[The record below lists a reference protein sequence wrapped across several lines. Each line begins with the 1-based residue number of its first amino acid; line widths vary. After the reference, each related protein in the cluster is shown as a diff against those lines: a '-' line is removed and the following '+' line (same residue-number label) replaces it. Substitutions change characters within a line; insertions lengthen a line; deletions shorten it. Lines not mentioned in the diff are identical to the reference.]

1 MDQEKIQSVV
11 KPTLSSAALLLFT
24 SAAGAG
30 LLSYPFANMQQ
41 GVALNIVLTLL
52 FAINNVFTDM
62 VLVQIAAMFRHTFTV
77 ASFDELCFRALGR
90 RAYYMASTAVFA
102 GNIGALIG
110 FLIVLGDVLQPTVSH
125 LCNCSAW
132 YAERPFI
139 MSAFAIFVALPL
151 SSVEKIHSLA
161 VTSFLAGFS
170 VLAVGVIVVDRGA
183 RGGFSGDVV
192 GVTFDAPNSS
202 SESAPLVLARFN
214 FVGIALGIPIS
225 IFSLGNH
232 CQVVPTYCE
241 LSKDL
246 RRRFLTPVL
255 AAVMTCWVLY
265 TLTGSFGYAAFRDA
279 TKGDVLLNFP
289 VGVDALSDAAKGLL
303 GIHVLLAY
311 PILVWPAR
319 TSLATLLNA
328 ISVEKEGAGAKF
340 INILSKSSLYLS
352 IIIVVVTTSI
362 AIFIPQVVIVF
373 GLIGASIA
381 TYEIFIVPA
390 LLLFKWAEMTTNDDD
405 GEEFSDKSDKYDD
418 KESLI
423 AHSDENGSNQFQ
435 PFGGNWSD
443 KDMNTTWKQGI
454 QALGDDDDKE
464 GGIPLF
470 LWKNKAVLK
479 AQGYFLFIF
488 GTLVIIAGTGTYVW
502 STFL

>member
-1 MDQEKIQSVV
+1 MVDDGV
-11 KPTLSSAALLLFT
+11 KPNLSSAALLLFT

-41 GVALNIVLTLL
+41 GVVLNIILTLL

-62 VLVQIAAMFRHTFTV
+62 ILVQVAAMFRHTFTV

-125 LCNCSAW
+125 LCGCSAW
-132 YAERPFI
+132 WAGRPFI
-139 MSAFAIFVALPL
+139 MSVFAIFVALPL

-161 VTSFLAGFS
+161 ITSFLAGSS

-183 RGGFSGDVV
+183 RGGFSGDVI
-192 GVTFDAPNSS
+192 GITYDAPDSS
-202 SESAPLVLARFN
+202 ATAPLVLARLN
-214 FVGIALGIPIS
+214 FVGIALGVPIS

-241 LSKDL
+241 LPKDL
-246 RRRFLTPVL
+246 RKRFLTPVL
-255 AAVMTCWVLY
+255 AAVMTCWILY
-265 TLTGSFGYAAFRDA
+265 TLTGTFGYAAFRNS

-328 ISVEKEGAGAKF
+328 ISVGKEGASAKYKY
-340 INILSKSSLYLS
+340 INIIANSPLYLS
-352 IIIVVVTTSI
+352 VLIVLVTTSI

-390 LLLFKWAEMTTNDDD
+390 LLLLKWADMTC
-405 GEEFSDKSDKYDD
+405 EFDNKSESNDD

-423 AHSDENGSNQFQ
+423 AQSDDDLSGKFQ
-435 PFGGNWSD
+435 PFGDQWSD
-443 KDMNTTWKQGI
+443 KDMMTAWRMGI
-454 QALGDDDDKE
+454 QALGDGEKE
-464 GGIPLF
+464 DSIPLY
-470 LWKNKAVLK
+470 LWNSKAVLK
-479 AQGYFLFIF
+479 AQGYFLFVV
-488 GTLVIIAGTGTYVW
+488 GSLVIVIGTGTYIW
-502 STFL
+502 STFVTS

>member
-1 MDQEKIQSVV
+1 MAS
-11 KPTLSSAALLLFT
+11 LSSAALLLFT

-41 GVALNIVLTLL
+41 GVLLNVILTLL
-52 FAINNVFTDM
+52 FAINNVFTDLI
-62 VLVQIAAMFRHTFTV
+62 LVQIAAMFRHTFTV
-77 ASFDELCFRALGR
+77 ATFDELCYRALGR

-125 LCNCSAW
+125 LCECSSW
-132 YAERPFI
+132 YAGRPFI
-139 MSAFAIFVALPL
+139 MSAFALFVALPL

-161 VTSFLAGFS
+161 ITSFLAGFS
-170 VLAVGVIVVDRGA
+170 VLAVGFIVVDRGS
-183 RGGFSGDVV
+183 RGGFSGDII
-192 GVTFDAPNSS
+192 GITFDAPDSS
-202 SESAPLVLARFN
+202 ASAPLVLARLN
-214 FVGIALGIPIS
+214 FVGIALGVPIS

-232 CQVVPTYCE
+232 CQIVPTFCE
-241 LSKDL
+241 LPKDL
-246 RRRFLTPVL
+246 RKRFLTPVL

-265 TLTGSFGYAAFRDA
+265 TLTGSFGYAAFRNA

-289 VGVDALSDAAKGLL
+289 VGIDIVSDAAKGLL

-328 ISVEKEGAGAKF
+328 LSVNKEGKTAKF
-340 INILSKSSLYLS
+340 INVLSKSSLYLS
-352 IIIVVVTTSI
+352 VIIVIVTTSI

-390 LLLFKWAEMTTNDDD
+390 LLLLKWSAMIKSNNDDD
-405 GEEFSDKSDKYDD
+405 DEND
-418 KESLI
+418 KELLI
-423 AHSDENGSNQFQ
+423 TRDIDEVKKSASEFQ
-435 PFGGNWSD
+435 PFGDVWSD
-443 KDMNTTWKQGI
+443 IDRDNVWRKAIEEIDSGKT
-454 QALGDDDDKE
+454 DD
-464 GGIPLF
+464 IPLF
-470 LWKNKAVLK
+470 LWKSKTVLK
-479 AQGYFLFIF
+479 AQGYFLFAI
-488 GTLVIIAGTGTYVW
+488 GTLVIIAGTGTYIW
-502 STFL
+502 STFVVTS